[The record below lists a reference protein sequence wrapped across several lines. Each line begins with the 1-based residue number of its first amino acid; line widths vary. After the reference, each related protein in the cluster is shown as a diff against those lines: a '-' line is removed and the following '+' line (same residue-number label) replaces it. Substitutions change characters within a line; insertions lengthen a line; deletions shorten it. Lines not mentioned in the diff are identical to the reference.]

1 MSFTGSSV
9 TAGHDSL
16 LSEAFPALVYDT
28 MGPAFRALGVELVV
42 RNIAVGNNP
51 CMPYDACL
59 KVRRNKLAVRCHFN
73 SRPRCSFTNKS
84 FTFTCIFSCC
94 FVTEAIVPMMIILFA
109 Y

>member
-28 MGPAFRALGVELVV
+28 MGPAFRALGVELVA
-42 RNIAVGNNP
+42 RNVAVGNNP

-59 KVRRNKLAVRCHFN
+59 KVSDDEAGCDKLVAFTVALVFVRLIIIHMFV
-73 SRPRCSFTNKS
+73 FT
-84 FTFTCIFSCC
+84 
-94 FVTEAIVPMMIILFA
+94 VTNFA
-109 Y
+109 RMGAY